1 MDDLRPMVEQIA
13 DKLAA
18 DITGGRYAA
27 GERVREQEIADRF
40 GVSRGPIREALRV
53 LEREN
58 LVELTPWRGAR
69 VRAPSRREIEDA
81 LEIRGTLVALAA
93 RLAATRGDDRQFAKI
108 AALVD
113 DVGHLIEAGGSAR
126 DISLKGQEIGLV
138 VYEASGNKSLMDM
151 GRQISRTWRQEHSDL
166 SVPDAITGRRT
177 MLKNWRRMAAALSK
191 RDGKAAEEAML
202 GVIQQANDAV
212 RKALN
217 REGEAEG

>member
-1 MDDLRPMVEQIA
+1 MVEQIA
-13 DKLAA
+13 DRLAA
-18 DITGGRYAA
+18 DITQGRYAA
-27 GERVREQEIADRF
+27 GERIREQEIADRF

-58 LVELTPWRGAR
+58 LVEIMPWRGAR

-93 RLAATRGDDRQFAKI
+93 RLAASRGDSEQFEKI

-113 DVGHLIEAGGSAR
+113 EVGRLIEQGGSAR

-166 SVPDAITGRRT
+166 SVPEAVSGRRQ
-177 MLKNWRRMAAALSK
+177 MLKSWRSMAAALSR
-191 RDGKAAEEAML
+191 RDEKGAEEAML
-202 GVIQQANDAV
+202 GVIQQANNAV
-212 RKALN
+212 RKALA
-217 REGEAEG
+217 RTDE